1 MTALAAFWAFG
12 SAYDTQA
19 CCARMLLAQK
29 VYAPEPAV
37 CRSDGIVALGRR
49 LHRLLPED
57 VHDTGPIVDTRGRVL
72 VADVRIDNRA
82 ELARALGLVEA
93 VRMSDAAI
101 LSAALLKWDEG
112 ALHRVVG
119 DFAFVQWDREGQR
132 LLLAR
137 DFLGQRPL
145 HFHGGDGF
153 FAVASM
159 PKGLHA
165 LPQIPRAADAEAA
178 ADFLAHIPE
187 NGDTSFFEGIAKV
200 APGHFA
206 VVTRAG
212 VASHRYWHSP
222 TTTLRLPRA
231 EDYAESLRAQLDD
244 AVAARL
250 RGAEQAIA
258 THLSGGLDSS
268 AVTATAARLTKGRVT
283 AYTSVPRDGFVVPP
297 DTPGIADEGPL
308 ATAVAALYLNIDHVR
323 LSAGPRSPLD
333 ALTRNAFLYERP
345 YLNLCNGVWVDAIND
360 DVRARGLKVLLV
372 GAAGNA
378 SFSYHGMH
386 RLGELMQRGA
396 LPALPA
402 LLREAR
408 LLMRGGTPARTVA
421 AQAIGPFLPRRMWRW
436 ISALRGRADDL
447 TGYSAITAS
456 AASGPGLAARA
467 AAQGVD
473 FGYRPLAN
481 ARAAQLQLLGRVD
494 VGNYNKGTLGGW
506 GIDVR
511 DPSADR
517 RLVEF
522 CLSVPA
528 DQYLADGVPR
538 ALARRA
544 FADRLPTAVT
554 NERRKGWQGADWHE
568 GMTRARAQLGDE
580 LARMERD
587 PVVAAIIDIPRLRD
601 MVRDWPTD
609 GWTKAIVVERYRMAL
624 LRGVSMGHFMR
635 SAAGTN

>member
-1 MTALAAFWAFG
+1 
-12 SAYDTQA
+12 
-19 CCARMLLAQK
+19 MLLAQQ
-29 VYAPEPAV
+29 VYAPDSDI
-37 CRSDGIVALGRR
+37 CRSDGMVALGRR

-57 VHDTGPIVDTRGRVL
+57 VHDTGPIVDARGRVL

-82 ELARALGLVEA
+82 ELARALGLAEA
-93 VRMSDAAI
+93 ARMSDAAI
-101 LSAALLKWDEG
+101 LCAALLAWDEA
-112 ALHRVVG
+112 ALDRVVG
-119 DFAFVQWDREGQR
+119 DFAFAQWDPCTER

-145 HFHGGDGF
+145 HFHAGDGF

-165 LPQIPRAADAEAA
+165 LPEIPRAADADAA

-187 NGDTSFFEGIAKV
+187 SGETSFFKGIAKV

-206 VVTRAG
+206 VVTRAS
-212 VASHRYWHSP
+212 VASHRYWHP
-222 TTTLRLPRA
+222 PAATLRLAHSR
-231 EDYAESLRAQLDD
+231 DYAEGLRAELDR
-244 AVAARL
+244 AVASRL
-250 RGAEQAIA
+250 RGAGQAVA

-268 AVTATAARLTKGRVT
+268 AVTATAARLTTGRVT
-283 AYTSVPRDGFVVPP
+283 AYTSVPRDGFVIPP

-308 ATAVAALYLNIDHVR
+308 AAAAAALYPNIDHVR
-323 LSAGPRSPLD
+323 LSTGPRSPLD
-333 ALTRNAFLYERP
+333 ALARNAFLYERP

-360 DVRARGLKVLLV
+360 DARARGLNVLLV

-386 RLGELMQRGA
+386 RLGEMMRAGA
-396 LPALPA
+396 LPAV
-402 LLREAR
+402 LREAV
-408 LLMRGGTPARTVA
+408 LLMRGGTAAKTVA
-421 AQAIGPFLPRRMWRW
+421 AQAIGPFLPRRVWRG
-436 ISALRGRADDL
+436 ISAMRGRADDL
-447 TGYSAITAS
+447 AGYSAITAL
-456 AASGPGLAARA
+456 AAVAPGLAVRA
-467 AAQGVD
+467 AARGVD
-473 FGYRPLAN
+473 FAYQPTCN

-528 DQYLADGVPR
+528 DQYLSDGVPR

-544 FADRLPTAVT
+544 FADRLPAVVT

-568 GMTRARAQLGDE
+568 GLTHARAQVDDE
-580 LARMERD
+580 LARIERD
-587 PVVAAIIDIPRLRD
+587 AAAAVIIDIPRLRD
-601 MVRDWPTD
+601 MVRNWPTD
-609 GWTKAIVVERYRMAL
+609 DWTQTIVVERYRMAL

-635 SAAGTN
+635 NAAGTN

>member
-1 MTALAAFWAFG
+1 
-12 SAYDTQA
+12 
-19 CCARMLLAQK
+19 MLLAQQ
-29 VYAPEPAV
+29 VYALAPAV
-37 CRSDGIVALGRR
+37 YRSDSVVALGRR

-57 VHDTGPIVDTRGRVL
+57 IHDTGPLVDARGRVL
-72 VADVRIDNRA
+72 IADVRIDNRA
-82 ELARALGLVEA
+82 ELARALGLAEA
-93 VRMSDAAI
+93 TRMSDAAI
-101 LSAALLKWDEG
+101 LSAALLRWDEG
-112 ALHRVVG
+112 ALERVIG
-119 DFAFVQWDREGQR
+119 DFAFAQWDPERHR

-145 HFHGGDGF
+145 HFHAGDGF

-187 NGDTSFFEGIAKV
+187 SGDTSFFEGVAKV
-200 APGHFA
+200 PPGHF
-206 VVTRAG
+206 VIIKRAG
-212 VASHRYWHSP
+212 VASHRYWHPP

-231 EDYAESLRAQLDD
+231 EDYAEALRAQLDD

-250 RGAEQAIA
+250 RGAGQAVA

-268 AVTATAARLTKGRVT
+268 AVTATAARLTRGRVT
-283 AYTSVPRDGFVVPP
+283 AYTSVPRDGFVIPA

-308 ATAVAALYLNIDHVR
+308 AAAVAALYPNIDHVR

-333 ALTRNAFLYERP
+333 ALTRSAFLYERP

-386 RLGELMQRGA
+386 RLGELMRRGA
-396 LPALPA
+396 LPV

-408 LLMRGGTPARTVA
+408 LLMRGGTPAKTVA
-421 AQAIGPFLPRRMWRW
+421 AQTIGPFLPRRVWRG

-456 AASGPGLAARA
+456 AACAPGLAARA
-467 AAQGVD
+467 AARGVD
-473 FGYRPLAN
+473 FAYQPIAD

-511 DPSADR
+511 DPSADL

-522 CLSVPA
+522 CVSVPA
-528 DQYLADGVPR
+528 DQYLAEGVPR

-544 FADRLPTAVT
+544 FADRLPTAVI

-568 GMTRARAQLGDE
+568 GLTHARAQLRDE

-587 PVVAAIIDIPRLRD
+587 PAVAAIIDTARLCD
-601 MVRDWPTD
+601 MVCDWPTD
-609 GWTKAIVVERYRMAL
+609 GWTQANVVERYRMAL